1 MFTLGVR
8 DGTQADRVRS
18 YLEEKFAEI
27 EYDDT
32 RKDDG
37 IVLFGFPGLDERGFR
52 KLVYKLKTMDG
63 ITLMGVDSQLT
74 EKSIMKLANLIN
86 EFAPT
91 TEDKRRP
98 KWLGKL
104 KAMDK
109 IWKEKEYRDD
119 VDKWTQYSMDLS
131 DLIDA
136 WEKELDDEEREREE
150 KERTAGMEPISEQ
163 KIRKLIRKTI
173 RQ

>member
-1 MFTLGVR
+1 MLLKILEKLG
-8 DGTQADRVRS
+8 
-18 YLEEKFAEI
+18 
-27 EYDDT
+27 
-32 RKDDG
+32 RKK
-37 IVLFGFPGLDERGFR
+37 IVLDRGPSHPEYKNAKPWMERYYVLF
-52 KLVYKLKTMDG
+52 
-63 ITLMGVDSQLT
+63 
-74 EKSIMKLANLIN
+74 
-86 EFAPT
+86 
-91 TEDKRRP
+91 KRRP

>member
-1 MFTLGVR
+1 MYQLGVSE
-8 DGTQADRVRS
+8 GTQSKRVEK
-18 YLEEKFAEI
+18 YLETKYMNLDYEK
-27 EYDDT
+27 
-32 RKDDG
+32 RNDG
-37 IVLFGFPGLDERGFR
+37 DGFIMFMFPSLDEEEFR
-52 KLVYKLKTMDG
+52 NVVFKLKRVDG
-63 ITLMGVDSQLT
+63 VTLMGVDSQLT

-98 KWLGKL
+98 KWLEKL
-104 KAMDK
+104 IDMDK
-109 IWKEKEYRDD
+109 IWKKKEYRDD